1 MLSDEIELYT
11 YLFILLYCFI
21 YMINARRRRK
31 ETIRKK
37 GPTNNK
43 ANQHSTPRAL
53 TFPKINDL
61 PCI

>member
-31 ETIRKK
+31 EAIRKK
-37 GPTNNK
+37 GHTNNK
-43 ANQHSTPRAL
+43 HSTPKAV
-53 TFPKINDL
+53 TFLKTNDL